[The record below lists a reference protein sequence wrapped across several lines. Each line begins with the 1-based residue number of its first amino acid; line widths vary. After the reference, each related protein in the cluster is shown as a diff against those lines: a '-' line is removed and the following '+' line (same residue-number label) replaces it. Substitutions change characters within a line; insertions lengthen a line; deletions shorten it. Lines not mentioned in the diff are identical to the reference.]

1 MGLLDFLK
9 RNRKQKEIRS
19 IISNYYGGDWKFFV
33 WNYAQNI
40 AEIPEVKIAC
50 EKVSDIMSAVPIWHK
65 RINKNGSIDYLED
78 ATARVL
84 TYQPNP
90 LQNGSQFIKN
100 LITDLLINGEAFAEP
115 IFDNKT
121 GYLSQ
126 LYPLPVRNKQFT
138 LENNQGYVQF
148 FDGRNNPEKKYNLK
162 SLIYLNRFSTLSGG
176 SKSNL
181 GLYETVLKS
190 LGEQIVNVANPKKP
204 RAILQST
211 ISGAGALKERDKTG
225 VMNDVKAN
233 FDNEVNGIVYFDKT
247 WQVTPINWQEN
258 DVNKELMQFVIN
270 IVYNYFGI
278 TENIINGKATEI
290 EMQMFIANTI
300 KPLAIQLEREF
311 SNKLFTP
318 TEFYHGNRIEFD
330 YHALTVTTL
339 QARTALFSVAIRS
352 GILNIDECREYL
364 GQPPLRSGLGAKYR
378 VTADTVDIEIA
389 DKYQLGKVNATTT
402 DTTQTQSVEG
412 GDLTASEEKELVED
426 VQKVVKEPLLVGQ
439 LQGLAQIVADYKE
452 GKYTFNQALNMLEI
466 GIGLSTEEATKILDK
481 QDV

>member
-1 MGLLDFLK
+1 MGFLDFLK

-19 IISNYYGGDWKFFV
+19 IISNYYGGDWKYFV
-33 WNYAQNI
+33 WNYCQNLY
-40 AEIPEVKIAC
+40 EIPEVKIAC

-65 RINKNGSIDYLED
+65 RINKNGSVDYLED
-78 ATARVL
+78 AMARVL

-148 FDGRNNPEKKYNLK
+148 YDGRNNPEKKYNLN

-176 SKSNL
+176 GKSNL

-211 ISGAGALKERDKTG
+211 VNGQGQLKERDKTG

-233 FDNEVNGIVYFDKT
+233 FDNEVNGIVYFDKA

-258 DVNKELMQFVIN
+258 DVNKELMQLVIN
-270 IVYNYFGI
+270 IVYNYFGM
-278 TENIINGKATEI
+278 TESIINGKATEI

-300 KPLAIQLEREF
+300 KPLAIQCEREF
-311 SNKLFTP
+311 TNKLFTVN
-318 TEFYHGNRIEFD
+318 EYYFGHRIEFD
-330 YHALTVTTL
+330 YFALTVSTL
-339 QARTALFSVAIRS
+339 ASKTAMFTAGIRNGWLS
-352 GILNIDECREYL
+352 QDDCREYVGL
-364 GQPPLRSGLGAKYR
+364 APLKGGIGSHYR
-378 VTADTVDIEIA
+378 VSADTVRLEII
-389 DKYQLGKVNATTT
+389 DDYQLGKVGKTNDINSDNAEDIETKKEKSNGE
-402 DTTQTQSVEG
+402 TQ
-412 GDLTASEEKELVED
+412 
-426 VQKVVKEPLLVGQ
+426 
-439 LQGLAQIVADYKE
+439 
-452 GKYTFNQALNMLEI
+452 
-466 GIGLSTEEATKILDK
+466 
-481 QDV
+481 

>member
-1 MGLLDFLK
+1 MGLFDFLK
-9 RNRKQKEIRS
+9 RDRKQKEIRN
-19 IISNYYGGDWKFFV
+19 IISNYYGGDWKYFV
-33 WNYAQNI
+33 WNYANQI
-40 AEIPEVKIAC
+40 YDIPEVRTAI
-50 EKVSDIMSAVPIWHK
+50 EKVADIFSCVPIWHK
-65 RINKNGSIDYLED
+65 RVDKEGNVSYLED
-78 ATARVL
+78 ATSRVL

-100 LITDLLINGEAFAEP
+100 LITDLLLQNDAFAEP

-126 LYPLPVRNKQFT
+126 IYPLPVRNKQFT

-148 FDGRNNPEKKYNLK
+148 YDARNNPEKKYNLNT
-162 SLIYLNRFSTLSGG
+162 LIYLNRFSTLSGG
-176 SKSNL
+176 SKNNL

-211 ISGAGALKERDKTG
+211 VVGQGALKEKDKAG

-233 FDNEVNGIVYFDKT
+233 FDKEVNGIVYFDKA
-247 WQVTPINWQEN
+247 WQITPINWQEN
-258 DVNKELMQFVIN
+258 DVNKELMQLVIN
-270 IVYNYFGI
+270 IVYNYFSI
-278 TENIINGKATEI
+278 NESIINGKTTEI

-311 SNKLFTP
+311 TNKLFTVN
-318 TEFYHGNRIEFD
+318 EFYFGHRIEFD

-352 GILNIDECREYL
+352 GILNQDECREYL
-364 GQPPLRSGLGAKYR
+364 GQPPLPNGWGKKYR

-389 DKYQLGKVNATTT
+389 DKYQLGKFNIDSNNAE
-402 DTTQTQSVEG
+402 DINLKKEISNGETQ
-412 GDLTASEEKELVED
+412 
-426 VQKVVKEPLLVGQ
+426 
-439 LQGLAQIVADYKE
+439 
-452 GKYTFNQALNMLEI
+452 
-466 GIGLSTEEATKILDK
+466 
-481 QDV
+481 

>member
-1 MGLLDFLK
+1 MGFLDFLK

-19 IISNYYGGDWKFFV
+19 IISNYYGGDFRWFV
-33 WNYAQNI
+33 YNYANQI
-40 AEIPEVKIAC
+40 TDIVEVRTAI
-50 EKVSDIMSAVPIWHK
+50 EKVVDIMSCVPIWHK
-65 RINKNGSIDYLED
+65 RVNKNGSVDYLED
-78 ATARVL
+78 ATLRVL

-90 LQNGSQFIKN
+90 LQNGTQFMKN
-100 LITDLLINGEAFAEP
+100 LITDLLVNGEAFAEP

-126 LYPLPVRNKQFT
+126 LYPLPVKNKQFT
-138 LENNQGYVQF
+138 LDSNQGFVQF
-148 FDGRNNPEKKYNLK
+148 YDGNNNPEKKYNLN

-181 GLYETVLKS
+181 GLYQTVLKS

-211 ISGAGALKERDKTG
+211 VNGQGQLKERDKTG

-233 FDNEVNGIVYFDKT
+233 FDSEVNGIVYFDKA

-258 DVNKELMQFVIN
+258 DVNKELMQLVIN

-300 KPLAIQLEREF
+300 KPLAIQCEREF
-311 SNKLFTP
+311 TNKLFTVN
-318 TEFYHGNRIEFD
+318 EYYFGHRIEFD

-352 GILNIDECREYL
+352 GILNQDECREYL
-364 GQPPLRSGLGAKYR
+364 GQPPLPNGWGKKYR

-389 DKYQLGKVNATTT
+389 DKYQLGKVNETPK
-402 DTTQTQSVEG
+402 QTNDIDSNNAE
-412 GDLTASEEKELVED
+412 DIETKKEESN
-426 VQKVVKEPLLVGQ
+426 G
-439 LQGLAQIVADYKE
+439 
-452 GKYTFNQALNMLEI
+452 
-466 GIGLSTEEATKILDK
+466 
-481 QDV
+481 